1 MAPLPMEAGSRPPSK
16 VRELDGRVEFRKI
29 DFIEQATGEKHAGKK
44 LRRVVGSSFLLSFL
58 DTMLHL
64 CFLGGSFYP
73 ASHLPN
79 DNTET
84 Y

>member
-1 MAPLPMEAGSRPPSK
+1 MAPLLMEAGSRPPSK

-44 LRRVVGSSFLLSFL
+44 LRRVVGSSFLLSFFL

-64 CFLGGSFYP
+64 CFLGESFYP
-73 ASHLPN
+73 AS
-79 DNTET
+79 
-84 Y
+84 